1 MENESDREREEEI
14 VELTKVQGEFEAR
27 LIKGA
32 LDAEGIESMIRA
44 GIVQNVLPFT
54 VNGLGVMKILV
65 HRKDLERAEEVLRST
80 IPLDENGVDEVRSE
94 DDEPVN

>member
-32 LDAEGIESMIRA
+32 LDAKGIESMIRA

-54 VNGLGVMKILV
+54 VNGLGAMKILV